1 MLDYEKIDDL
11 VDKLDFDPKRV
22 TFEKF
27 TKKPKV
33 EKPKYDY
40 YKYHKRPMNDKSKR
54 KTIGD

>member
-1 MLDYEKIDDL
+1 MLDYVKIYDL
-11 VDKLDFDPKRV
+11 VEKLDFDPKRV

-40 YKYHKRPMNDKSKR
+40 YKYHKKGLWHPDHR
-54 KTIGD
+54 KKLGD